1 MTFDLW
7 VSDTWQVVKAR
18 RRSKGNSGK
27 TVDEEREERKQR
39 ERRGKKHQRDDH
51 TTTMTLSPGSVGVL
65 SLLVCAAL
73 EGAVGGGGGG
83 LPRVRWQPGTAVEEG
98 DTVHLECQ
106 LALGVPGPAIW
117 LKLDPRDPHSH
128 VLLSHGEIV
137 ITDDPR
143 FSVEH
148 HPESNNYVVQIREVS
163 AEDAGSY
170 QCQVPV
176 NSAEE
181 DLRVEAAP
189 PVVVTLLSSAS
200 SPAPTRPRKQ
210 PFTPARSS
218 AAPLTAGNRPA
229 PHAFL
234 LFLCF
239 LLLSNLAR

>member
-1 MTFDLW
+1 ML
-7 VSDTWQVVKAR
+7 
-18 RRSKGNSGK
+18 SGWYG
-27 TVDEEREERKQR
+27 TGVEEAS
-39 ERRGKKHQRDDH
+39 
-51 TTTMTLSPGSVGVL
+51 LSPKCYDLRGAKFRSERTGQ
-65 SLLVCAAL
+65 SRAE
-73 EGAVGGGGGG
+73 EGA
-83 LPRVRWQPGTAVEEG
+83 AEG
-98 DTVHLECQ
+98 
-106 LALGVPGPAIW
+106 
-117 LKLDPRDPHSH
+117 RDH

-210 PFTPARSS
+210 PFTPARKGRRDQEKSLRS
-218 AAPLTAGNRPA
+218 RYLTGRPA
-229 PHAFL
+229 QTR
-234 LFLCF
+234 
-239 LLLSNLAR
+239 LLSPHPRPQRCDVDLPFRGRE